1 MQKIILA
8 SSSPRRKMVLEKSGL
23 KFSVDVSD
31 FNEDALEFSN
41 PHEMVEKLSLEKAK
55 IVAKRNPKALIIA
68 ADTTVFLNNEI
79 IGKPKSKTDA
89 FRILK
94 LLSGNK
100 HQVIT
105 GFTII
110 GGKKIITKHIIS
122 EVIFKNLSDE
132 QINAYIATGEPMDKA
147 GGYGIQN
154 NAGVFVDRVI
164 GDYNNIVGLPLAA
177 ILNALKEFGVDTLK
191 IYEK

>member
-1 MQKIILA
+1 MKTKQIILA
-8 SSSPRRKMVLEKSGL
+8 SGSPRRKMILEKTGL

-31 FNEDALEFSN
+31 FNEDALEFSS
-41 PHEMVEKLSLEKAK
+41 PREMVEKLSLEKAK

-79 IGKPKSKTDA
+79 IGKPKSKADA

-110 GGKKIITKHIIS
+110 KGKKIITKHVIS
-122 EVIFKNLSDE
+122 DVVFKNISDE

-147 GGYGIQN
+147 GGYGIQD

-164 GDYNNIVGLPLAA
+164 GDYNNIVGFPLSA
-177 ILNALKEFGVDTLK
+177 ILDTLK
-191 IYEK
+191 GFEVDDKNL

>member
-1 MQKIILA
+1 MRKIILA
-8 SSSPRRKMVLEKSGL
+8 SNSPRRKQILEQTGL

-31 FNEDALEFSN
+31 FNEDVLEFSN
-41 PHEMVEKLSLEKAK
+41 PHEMVERLSLEKAK

-110 GGKKIITKHIIS
+110 EGKKIITKHVIS
-122 EVIFKNLSDE
+122 EVVFKNLSDE
-132 QINAYIATGEPMDKA
+132 QINAYIATDEPMDKA
-147 GGYGIQN
+147 GGYGIQD

-164 GDYNNIVGLPLAA
+164 GDYNNIVGFPLVA
-177 ILNALKEFGVDTLK
+177 ILDVLKEFGIDTLK
-191 IYEK
+191 TYEK